1 MVSGHCSFSVD
12 CKECILNSLQASGPS
27 PKNKKPPS
35 KPLTSSGGGAKKGA
49 EGKKSG
55 KQVGNGE
62 VAVDDP
68 ASSTPKK
75 AAKDTSRKRKTEES
89 SPAPPAANQESPV
102 CVKRAK
108 TAKDNN
114 RDLGLCRY
122 APRACSYS
130 SSIKTSTC
138 YPSVSLTLLQLLP
151 STVVTV
157 SRRCFLF
164 SSEHGSSVIFFCDQ
178 VLQIAPNKG
187 GRNSKLPSG
196 RKLLKAT
203 ATPCPCL
210 TTCVCVCSTGCFL
223 LSWSGIR
230 TRGRFSRQST

>member
-1 MVSGHCSFSVD
+1 M
-12 CKECILNSLQASGPS
+12 
-27 PKNKKPPS
+27 
-35 KPLTSSGGGAKKGA
+35 
-49 EGKKSG
+49 
-55 KQVGNGE
+55 GNGE

-230 TRGRFSRQST
+230 TRGRFSRQSTWNRSPATGRSSRNRWTSPPYVRSSWAASKFPPHVILGYTTAFDLNLTLFF